1 MDTRDVR
8 KMLQAI
14 ASTAQ
19 EAADEAKERMYSAG
33 QSLSDKYDAAKLNL
47 ALSRTK
53 GEQERIFTDMGRIQ
67 FLMNTGK
74 YLDFE
79 AEHITPKQI
88 MDHLMIAA
96 EQKQQ
101 EIDRIRERLE
111 KVSGTSQYC
120 PSCGR
125 RCEEDAKFCPECGTA
140 LVTKAESSG
149 AM

>member
-67 FLMNTGK
+67 FLMAHSL
-74 YLDFE
+74 YRVFDDDFE
-79 AEHITPKQI
+79 EIADLEMFLDEIPDYLALNITTEYQ
-88 MDHLMIAA
+88 
-96 EQKQQ
+96 
-101 EIDRIRERLE
+101 RL
-111 KVSGTSQYC
+111 
-120 PSCGR
+120 
-125 RCEEDAKFCPECGTA
+125 
-140 LVTKAESSG
+140 KAEFEKREDLK
-149 AM
+149 